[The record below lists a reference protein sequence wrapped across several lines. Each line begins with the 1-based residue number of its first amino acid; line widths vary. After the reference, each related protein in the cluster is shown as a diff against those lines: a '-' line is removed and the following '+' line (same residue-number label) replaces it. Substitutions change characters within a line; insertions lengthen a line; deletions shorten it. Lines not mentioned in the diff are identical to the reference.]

1 MTAILLLTLITGQQI
16 EIESPIEGCKAAVA
30 QFQAGASS
38 YVELNGAH
46 VKIQSMTCE
55 VKT

>member
-46 VKIQSMTCE
+46 VKIENMTCE
-55 VKT
+55 VKA